1 MNTQP
6 LCFTCKTLPAGNDYA
21 GPYSAYCP
29 ECQPRD
35 ARAQP
40 HGSQCY
46 CAACG
51 RMLAT
56 LTDFDRHQERHPR
69 GHPLEGVFTGRCL
82 DPADLGLELAGGIWG
97 TPEGNVRRRQDAER
111 MAARKPAGVL
121 SLPNVAVPV

>member
-1 MNTQP
+1 MST

-35 ARAQP
+35 TRPQP
-40 HGSQCY
+40 RGSQCW
-46 CAACG
+46 CVACG

-69 GHPLEGVFTGRCL
+69 EGVFTGRCF
-82 DPADLGLELAGGIWG
+82 DPATLGLELAGKAWGI
-97 TPEGNVRRRQDAER
+97 PEGNANRARKAGRLQDAR
-111 MAARKPAGVL
+111 N
-121 SLPNVAVPV
+121 LPVVI